1 MTASRARQIVL
12 AARPQGKPQLTD
24 FRLEET
30 EIPTPASGQ
39 LLLAVQHRSLDPHM
53 RGRVDDRKSYA
64 PAVAIGQ
71 VMSGESVAEVIESNH
86 AGHARGDLVL
96 ARTGWQTHAISDGKG
111 LRKLDPKGAPI
122 TTGLG
127 VSEARHFIQAPSQ
140 ISTSF
145 SHT

>member
-1 MTASRARQIVL
+1 MTASRAREIVL

-39 LLLAVQHRSLDPHM
+39 LLLAAQHRSLDPYM
-53 RGRVDDRKSYA
+53 RGRMDDRKSYA

-86 AGHARGDLVL
+86 AGHARRPYPRSYGMANPCHL
-96 ARTGWQTHAISDGKG
+96 RWQ
-111 LRKLDPKGAPI
+111 RAPQ
-122 TTGLG
+122 T
-127 VSEARHFIQAPSQ
+127 
-140 ISTSF
+140 
-145 SHT
+145 